1 MLRARVFHVAAALLL
16 AAASHAHA
24 RGGGGCLREGTLVE
38 TPRGAVAIERLSAG
52 DPVITF
58 DRGRFREG
66 CVVATTRVDAGETI
80 ELSFPGA
87 AVVATA
93 THPFAIGP
101 GVFRAADRLRAGDTL
116 FLGDRGALRPV
127 PVLSVRRVHGAASA
141 YDLLVDRG
149 GAFLATGVLVHNK
162 GCFLPDTPILLPG
175 GTRKPIRDVRPG
187 ERVLAFRED
196 GTVVDALVREILS
209 VDADGYYAIT
219 TSRAELRA
227 TSEHPFFVGDGTYKT
242 VEALAEGDTVYAFDG
257 QRLSP
262 QTIRK
267 IARVP
272 GKVRVFNLRTDPP
285 NTFFAAGVAVHN
297 KGGGGGCFP
306 AGTKIRTP
314 SGESPIESLSEG
326 KEVIAVAG
334 DGLPVVTAVRSRSG
348 RLGAPIEISTDAGRL
363 RVTPDHPLAVPGG
376 IFRSAGE
383 LSPGDLVLTLRD
395 GRRAPATVLSVVE
408 GFAEVPVFHLTVGE
422 PHTFVANGFVVHNKG
437 GGGGGSR
444 SSGGSRGSGGS
455 STGGFFFFLTM
466 FAAIIIIVAGKAVI
480 QKKEQELDFLF
491 RRGAI
496 ERKAGRTRKVLE
508 FLARQEPSADPA
520 ALRAR
525 AREVFLKLQECWQA
539 REYGPMEGLMVP
551 FLYKEHC
558 RQLTG
563 MRANH
568 EINVIEGLMVENVDP
583 VHVSWTD
590 DPHRREVTV
599 LVTARA
605 RDWYK
610 DDRSGKFLRGDKE
623 AGTFQEFWTFQ
634 YRDSGWL
641 LLEIEQT
648 KESDRLRKEDF
659 VESFTDLQ
667 MEQVMGGPTGETGPK
682 GPWRGKEAERKA
694 GKIERLLNF
703 LVRTDR
709 IWDRE
714 GMQATARQGFT
725 DLFLS
730 TEAGELSAEASD
742 RMFPDAAKDF
752 HNALERQRGQGLSVE
767 YRNFCVRKTD
777 LVLVRN
783 FADNSKDE
791 YLARVYAHAQRIV
804 KRRGEVVH
812 KDVDVVPFDEYLA
825 FGRLDEQWKL
835 KEVMPPAGGAGA
847 VAQENLDE
855 DSSLLQLRWY
865 YTKKRAL

>member
-1 MLRARVFHVAAALLL
+1 M
-16 AAASHAHA
+16 
-24 RGGGGCLREGTLVE
+24 
-38 TPRGAVAIERLSAG
+38 AIERLSAG

-58 DRGRFREG
+58 DQGRFREG
-66 CVVATTRVDAGETI
+66 HVVATTRVDAGETI

-93 THPFAIGP
+93 TQPFAIGP

-127 PVLSVRRVHGAASA
+127 PVLSVRRIPGASSA

-175 GTRKPIRDVRPG
+175 GTRKPIRDLRPG
-187 ERVLAFRED
+187 DRVLAFQED

-209 VDADGYYAIT
+209 VDADGYYVIT

-272 GKVRVFNLRTDPP
+272 GRVRVFNLQTDPP

-314 SGESPIESLSEG
+314 GGERPIESLSEG
-326 KEVIAVAG
+326 MKVVAVAG
-334 DGLPVVTAVRSRSG
+334 DGLPVATAVRLRTK
-348 RLGAPIEISTDAGRL
+348 RLGAPIEISTDSGRL
-363 RVTPDHPLAVPGG
+363 LVTPDHPLAVPGG
-376 IFRSAGE
+376 TFRSAGE
-383 LSPGDLVLTLRD
+383 FSPGDIVLTLRD
-395 GRRAPATVLSVVE
+395 GGVAPATVLAVVR

-422 PHTFVANGFVVHNKG
+422 PHTFVADAFVVHNKG
-437 GGGGGSR
+437 GGGGGFR
-444 SSGGSRGSGGS
+444 SYGGSRGSGGS
-455 STGGFFFFLTM
+455 STGNKWGIVLFLGAI
-466 FAAIIIIVAGKAVI
+466 AAIIIIVMVQGKGR
-480 QKKEQELDFLF
+480 ELDYLF
-491 RRGAI
+491 GRGPI
-496 ERKAGRTRKVLE
+496 ERKARRTRKVLE

-520 ALRAR
+520 ALEAR

-551 FLYKEHC
+551 FLFKEHC
-558 RQLTG
+558 RQLAG

-568 EINVIEGLMVENVDP
+568 EINLLEGLIVENIDP

-590 DPHRREVTV
+590 DPYRREFSV

-610 DDRSGKFLRGDKE
+610 DDRSGMFLRGDKE
-623 AGTFQEFWTFQ
+623 PATFQEFWTFQ
-634 YRDSGWL
+634 YRDIGWL

-667 MEQVMGGPTGETGPK
+667 MEQVMGGPTGETGPE
-682 GPWRGKEAERKA
+682 GPWRGKEAGRKA
-694 GKIERLLNF
+694 GKIERLLNY
-703 LVRTDR
+703 LVQTDR
-709 IWDRE
+709 LWDRE
-714 GMQATARQGFT
+714 GMLAAARQGFT

-730 TEAGELSAEASD
+730 TEAGGLSTEASA

-752 HNALERQRGQGLSVE
+752 QNALERQREQGLSVE

-777 LVLVRN
+777 LALVRN
-783 FADNSKDE
+783 YTDNSKDE

-812 KDVDVVPFDEYLA
+812 KDEDVIPFDEYLT
-825 FGRLDEQWKL
+825 FGRLDGQWKL

-847 VAQENLDE
+847 IAQENLDE

>member
-1 MLRARVFHVAAALLL
+1 MHAAAGD
-16 AAASHAHA
+16 ACA
-24 RGGGGCLREGTLVE
+24 RGRWSKPL
-38 TPRGAVAIERLSAG
+38 GARWPSSVFPP

-58 DRGRFREG
+58 DQGRFREG
-66 CVVATTRVDAGETI
+66 RVVATTRIDAGEMI
-80 ELSFPGA
+80 ELSIPGA

-93 THPFAIGP
+93 THPFAIGA
-101 GVFRAADRLRAGDTL
+101 GVFRAADRICAGDTL
-116 FLGDRGALRPV
+116 FLGVHGDLRPV
-127 PVLSVRRVHGAASA
+127 PVLSVRRIPGAASA

-175 GTRKPIRDVRPG
+175 GTRKPIRDLRPG
-187 ERVLAFRED
+187 DRVLAFQED
-196 GTVVDALVREILS
+196 GKVVDTLVREILS
-209 VDADGYYAIT
+209 VDADGYYAIS

-242 VEALAEGDTVYAFDG
+242 VEALAEGDTVHAFDG

-272 GKVRVFNLRTDPP
+272 GKVRVFNLQTDPP

-297 KGGGGGCFP
+297 KGGGGG
-306 AGTKIRTP
+306 
-314 SGESPIESLSEG
+314 
-326 KEVIAVAG
+326 
-334 DGLPVVTAVRSRSG
+334 
-348 RLGAPIEISTDAGRL
+348 
-363 RVTPDHPLAVPGG
+363 
-376 IFRSAGE
+376 
-383 LSPGDLVLTLRD
+383 
-395 GRRAPATVLSVVE
+395 
-408 GFAEVPVFHLTVGE
+408 
-422 PHTFVANGFVVHNKG
+422 G

-444 SSGGSRGSGGS
+444 SSGGSSGGSRGSGGS
-455 STGGFFFFLTM
+455 STSNEGGLVFVLFFVA
-466 FAAIIIIVAGKAVI
+466 FAAIIIIVAGRAVI
-480 QKKEQELDFLF
+480 QKKEQELDYLF
-491 RRGAI
+491 GRGVI
-496 ERKAGRTRKVLE
+496 ERKARRTRKVLE
-508 FLARQEPSADPA
+508 FLARQESSADPT
-520 ALRAR
+520 ALEAR

-558 RQLTG
+558 RQLAG

-568 EINVIEGLMVENVDP
+568 EINVIEGILVDNVDP

-590 DPHRREVTV
+590 DPYRREFTV

-623 AGTFQEFWTFQ
+623 PATFQEFWTFQ
-634 YRDSGWL
+634 YRNGGWL

-667 MEQVMGGPTGETGPK
+667 MEQVMGGPTGESGPA
-682 GPWRGKEAERKA
+682 GPWRGKEAEGKA

-709 IWDRE
+709 LWDRE
-714 GMQATARQGFT
+714 GMLATARQGFT

-730 TEAGELSAEASD
+730 TEAGELSAEASA

-752 HNALERQRGQGLSVE
+752 QDALERQREQGLSVE

-777 LVLVRN
+777 LALVRN
-783 FADNSKDE
+783 YADNGKDE

-812 KDVDVVPFDEYLA
+812 KDEDVVPFDEYLT
-825 FGRLDEQWKL
+825 FGRLDGQWKL

>member
-1 MLRARVFHVAAALLL
+1 M
-16 AAASHAHA
+16 
-24 RGGGGCLREGTLVE
+24 
-38 TPRGAVAIERLSAG
+38 AIERLSAG
-52 DPVITF
+52 DPVVTF

-66 CVVATTRVDAGETI
+66 RVVATTRVDAGETI
-80 ELSFPGA
+80 ELSVPGA

-101 GVFRAADRLRAGDTL
+101 GVFRSADRLRAGDTL

-127 PVLSVRRVHGAASA
+127 PVLSVRRIPGAAIA

-175 GTRKPIRDVRPG
+175 GTRKPIRDLRPG
-187 ERVLAFRED
+187 DRVLAFRED

-219 TSRAELRA
+219 TSRGELRA
-227 TSEHPFFVGDGTYKT
+227 TAEHPFFVGDGTYKT

-297 KGGGGGCFP
+297 KGGGGG
-306 AGTKIRTP
+306 
-314 SGESPIESLSEG
+314 
-326 KEVIAVAG
+326 
-334 DGLPVVTAVRSRSG
+334 
-348 RLGAPIEISTDAGRL
+348 
-363 RVTPDHPLAVPGG
+363 
-376 IFRSAGE
+376 
-383 LSPGDLVLTLRD
+383 
-395 GRRAPATVLSVVE
+395 
-408 GFAEVPVFHLTVGE
+408 
-422 PHTFVANGFVVHNKG
+422 G
-437 GGGGGSR
+437 GGGGRGGGGLR
-444 SSGGSRGSGGS
+444 FSGGVRGSGGS
-455 STGGFFFFLTM
+455 STGNKWGIVFFLGTL
-466 FAAIIIIVAGKAVI
+466 AAIVIIVMVREKGR
-480 QKKEQELDFLF
+480 ELDYLF
-491 RRGAI
+491 GRGAI
-496 ERKAGRTRKVLE
+496 ERKARRTRKVLE
-508 FLARQEPSADPA
+508 FLSRQEPSADPA
-520 ALRAR
+520 VLEAR
-525 AREVFLKLQECWQA
+525 AREVFFKLQECWQA

-551 FLYKEHC
+551 FLFKEHC
-558 RQLTG
+558 RQLAG

-568 EINVIEGLMVENVDP
+568 EINVLDGLMVENVDP

-590 DPHRREVTV
+590 DPYRREFTV

-610 DDRSGKFLRGDKE
+610 DDRSGMFLRGDKE
-623 AGTFQEFWTFQ
+623 PATFQEFWTFQ
-634 YRDSGWL
+634 YRDNGWL

-648 KESDRLRKEDF
+648 KESDRLRKEDV

-667 MEQVMGGPTGETGPK
+667 IEQIMGGPTGETGPA
-682 GPWRGKEAERKA
+682 GPWRGMEAGRKA

-703 LVRTDR
+703 LVQTDR
-709 IWDRE
+709 LWDRE
-714 GMQATARQGFT
+714 GMLATARQGFT

-730 TEAGELSAEASD
+730 TEAGGLSAEASA

-752 HNALERQRGQGLSVE
+752 RDALERQRGQGLSVE

-783 FADNSKDE
+783 FTDNNKDE

-812 KDVDVVPFDEYLA
+812 KDGDVVPFDEYLT
-825 FGRLDEQWKL
+825 FGRLDGQWKL

-847 VAQENLDE
+847 VAKENLDE

>member
-1 MLRARVFHVAAALLL
+1 MSTGRVFHVAAALLL

-24 RGGGGCLREGTLVE
+24 RGGGGCLREGTPVE
-38 TPRGAVAIERLSAG
+38 TPRGAIAIERLSTG
-52 DPVITF
+52 DPVFTF

-66 CVVATTRVDAGETI
+66 RVVATSRVDAGETI
-80 ELSFPGA
+80 ELSFAGG

-93 THPFAIGP
+93 THPFAIGS
-101 GVFRAADRLRAGDTL
+101 GVFRAAGRIRAGDTL

-127 PVLSVRRVHGAASA
+127 PVLSVGRIPGAAIA

-149 GAFLATGVLVHNK
+149 GAFLAAGVLVHNK

-187 ERVLAFRED
+187 DRVLAFRED

-209 VDADGYYAIT
+209 AEADGHYAIT
-219 TSRAELRA
+219 TGRAELRA
-227 TSEHPFFVGDGTYKT
+227 TAEHPFFVGDGTYKT

-257 QRLSP
+257 RHLSP

-272 GKVRVFNLRTDPP
+272 GKVRVFNLRTDSP

-297 KGGGGGCFP
+297 KGGG
-306 AGTKIRTP
+306 
-314 SGESPIESLSEG
+314 
-326 KEVIAVAG
+326 
-334 DGLPVVTAVRSRSG
+334 
-348 RLGAPIEISTDAGRL
+348 
-363 RVTPDHPLAVPGG
+363 
-376 IFRSAGE
+376 
-383 LSPGDLVLTLRD
+383 
-395 GRRAPATVLSVVE
+395 
-408 GFAEVPVFHLTVGE
+408 
-422 PHTFVANGFVVHNKG
+422 G

-455 STGGFFFFLTM
+455 STGNEGRIVFFIFVTT
-466 FAAIIIIVAGKAVI
+466 FAVIIIIAAGKAVF
-480 QKKEQELDFLF
+480 QRKDQELDFLF
-491 RRGAI
+491 GRDAI
-496 ERKAGRTRKVLE
+496 ERKARRTRKVLE
-508 FLARQEPSADPA
+508 FLSRQEPSADPA
-520 ALRAR
+520 ALEAR
-525 AREVFLKLQECWQA
+525 AREVFLKLQERWQA

-551 FLYKEHC
+551 FLFKEHC
-558 RQLTG
+558 RQLAG

-568 EINVIEGLMVENVDP
+568 EINVLEGLRVENVDP
-583 VHVSWTD
+583 VHVSWTN
-590 DPHRREVTV
+590 DPYRREFTV

-610 DDRSGKFLRGDKE
+610 DDRSGTFLRGDKE
-623 AGTFQEFWTFQ
+623 PATFQEFWTFQ

-648 KESDRLRKEDF
+648 KESDRLRKENF

-667 MEQVMGGPTGETGPK
+667 MEQIMGGPTGETGPA
-682 GPWRGKEAERKA
+682 GPLREKEAERKA

-714 GMQATARQGFT
+714 GMLATARQGFT

-730 TEAGELSAEASD
+730 TEAGGLSAEASA

-752 HNALERQRGQGLSVE
+752 KEALERQRGQGLSVE

-783 FADNSKDE
+783 LTDNSKDE

-804 KRRGEVVH
+804 KRREEVVH
-812 KDVDVVPFDEYLA
+812 KDADVVPFDEYLT
-825 FGRLDEQWKL
+825 FGRLDGQWKL

>member
-1 MLRARVFHVAAALLL
+1 MLRGRVFHVAAALLL

-38 TPRGAVAIERLSAG
+38 TPRGAMAIERLSAG
-52 DPVITF
+52 DPVVTF

-66 CVVATTRVDAGETI
+66 RVVATTRVDVGETI

-87 AVVATA
+87 AVVVTA

-101 GVFRAADRLRAGDTL
+101 GVFRAAGRLRAGDTL

-127 PVLSVRRVHGAASA
+127 PVLSVRRILGAASA

-175 GTRKPIRDVRPG
+175 GTRKPIRELRPG
-187 ERVLAFRED
+187 DRVLAFQED

-209 VDADGYYAIT
+209 VDADGYYEIT

-257 QRLSP
+257 QHLSP

-272 GKVRVFNLRTDPP
+272 GQVRVFNLQTDPP

-314 SGESPIESLSEG
+314 GGERPIESLSEG
-326 KEVIAVAG
+326 MEVVAVAG
-334 DGLPVVTAVRSRSG
+334 DGRPVVTAVRLRTE

-376 IFRSAGE
+376 TFRSAGE

-395 GRRAPATVLSVVE
+395 GGRAPATVLAVVR

-444 SSGGSRGSGGS
+444 SYRGSGRSGGS
-455 STGGFFFFLTM
+455 STDNKWGIVFFLGAI
-466 FAAIIIIVAGKAVI
+466 AAIIIIVMVQEKGG
-480 QKKEQELDFLF
+480 ELDYLF
-491 RRGAI
+491 GRGAI
-496 ERKAGRTRKVLE
+496 ERKAQRTRKILE
-508 FLARQEPSADPA
+508 FLSRQEPSADPDV
-520 ALRAR
+520 LEAR

-551 FLYKEHC
+551 FLFKEHC
-558 RQLTG
+558 RQLAG

-568 EINVIEGLMVENVDP
+568 EINVLEDLMVENVDP

-590 DPHRREVTV
+590 DSYRREFTV

-610 DDRSGKFLRGDKE
+610 DDRSGMFLRGDKE
-623 AGTFQEFWTFQ
+623 PATFQEFWTFQ

-667 MEQVMGGPTGETGPK
+667 MEQVMGGPTGEIGPE
-682 GPWRGKEAERKA
+682 GPWRGKEVGRKA

-703 LVRTDR
+703 LVQTDR
-709 IWDRE
+709 LWDRE
-714 GMQATARQGFT
+714 GMLATARQGFT

-730 TEAGELSAEASD
+730 TEAGELSAEASS

-752 HNALERQRGQGLSVE
+752 RNALERQRGQGLSVE

-783 FADNSKDE
+783 FTDNSNDE
-791 YLARVYAHAQRIV
+791 FLARVYAHAQRIV

-812 KDVDVVPFDEYLA
+812 KDEDVVPFDEYLT
-825 FGRLDEQWKL
+825 FGRLDGQWKL

-847 VAQENLDE
+847 IAQENLDE

>member
-1 MLRARVFHVAAALLL
+1 M
-16 AAASHAHA
+16 
-24 RGGGGCLREGTLVE
+24 
-38 TPRGAVAIERLSAG
+38 AIERLSAG
-52 DPVITF
+52 DPVVTF

-66 CVVATTRVDAGETI
+66 RVVATTRVDAGETI

-87 AVVATA
+87 AIVATA

-101 GVFRAADRLRAGDTL
+101 GIFRAADRLRAGDTL

-127 PVLSVRRVHGAASA
+127 PVLSVRRIPGAAIA

-175 GTRKPIRDVRPG
+175 GTRKPIRDLRPG
-187 ERVLAFRED
+187 DRVLAFRED
-196 GTVVDALVREILS
+196 ATVVDALVREILS

-219 TSRAELRA
+219 TGRAELRA
-227 TSEHPFFVGDGTYKT
+227 TAEHPFFVGDGTYKT

-297 KGGGGGCFP
+297 KGGGGG
-306 AGTKIRTP
+306 
-314 SGESPIESLSEG
+314 
-326 KEVIAVAG
+326 
-334 DGLPVVTAVRSRSG
+334 G
-348 RLGAPIEISTDAGRL
+348 RRQGR
-363 RVTPDHPLAVPGG
+363 RVTVLRRLQG
-376 IFRSAGE
+376 I
-383 LSPGDLVLTLRD
+383 
-395 GRRAPATVLSVVE
+395 
-408 GFAEVPVFHLTVGE
+408 
-422 PHTFVANGFVVHNKG
+422 
-437 GGGGGSR
+437 
-444 SSGGSRGSGGS
+444 GGS
-455 STGGFFFFLTM
+455 STGNKWGLVFFLTT

-491 RRGAI
+491 GRGPI
-496 ERKAGRTRKVLE
+496 EGRARRTRKVLE

-520 ALRAR
+520 ALEAR

-539 REYGPMEGLMVP
+539 REYGTMEGLMVP
-551 FLYKEHC
+551 FLFKEHC
-558 RQLTG
+558 RQLAG

-568 EINVIEGLMVENVDP
+568 EINVLEGLMVENVDP

-590 DPHRREVTV
+590 DPYRREFTA

-623 AGTFQEFWTFQ
+623 PATFQEFWTFQ

-667 MEQVMGGPTGETGPK
+667 MEQVMGGPIGETGPA
-682 GPWRGKEAERKA
+682 GPSRGMEAERKA

-709 IWDRE
+709 LWDRQ
-714 GMQATARQGFT
+714 GMLATARQGFT

-730 TEAGELSAEASD
+730 TEAGGLSAEASA

-752 HNALERQRGQGLSVE
+752 RNALERQRGQGLAVE

-777 LVLVRN
+777 LALVRN
-783 FADNSKDE
+783 FTDNSKDE

-812 KDVDVVPFDEYLA
+812 KDEDVVPFDEYLT
-825 FGRLDEQWKL
+825 FGRLDGQWKL

>member
-1 MLRARVFHVAAALLL
+1 M
-16 AAASHAHA
+16 
-24 RGGGGCLREGTLVE
+24 
-38 TPRGAVAIERLSAG
+38 AIERLSAG
-52 DPVITF
+52 DPVVTF
-58 DRGRFREG
+58 ERGGFREG
-66 CVVATTRVDAGETI
+66 RVVATTRVDAGETI
-80 ELSFPGA
+80 ELSFPGGL
-87 AVVATA
+87 VVATA

-101 GVFRAADRLRAGDTL
+101 GVFRAADRFRAGDTL
-116 FLGDRGALRPV
+116 FLGDRGVLRPV
-127 PVLSVRRVHGAASA
+127 PVLSVRRIPGAATA

-149 GAFLATGVLVHNK
+149 GTFLATGVLVHNK

-175 GTRKPIRDVRPG
+175 GTRKPIREVRPG
-187 ERVLAFRED
+187 DRVLAFRED
-196 GTVVDALVREILS
+196 GTVADALVREIRS
-209 VDADGYYAIT
+209 VEADGYYAIA

-227 TSEHPFFVGDGTYKT
+227 TAEHPFFVGNGTYKA

-267 IARVP
+267 IERVP

-297 KGGGGGCFP
+297 KGGGGG
-306 AGTKIRTP
+306 
-314 SGESPIESLSEG
+314 
-326 KEVIAVAG
+326 
-334 DGLPVVTAVRSRSG
+334 
-348 RLGAPIEISTDAGRL
+348 
-363 RVTPDHPLAVPGG
+363 
-376 IFRSAGE
+376 
-383 LSPGDLVLTLRD
+383 
-395 GRRAPATVLSVVE
+395 
-408 GFAEVPVFHLTVGE
+408 
-422 PHTFVANGFVVHNKG
+422 
-437 GGGGGSR
+437 GSR

-455 STGGFFFFLTM
+455 SPGGFFIFLTM
-466 FAAIIIIVAGKAVI
+466 FAAIIIIVAGKGAI
-480 QKKEQELDFLF
+480 RRKEQELDFLF
-491 RRGAI
+491 GRGAI
-496 ERKAGRTRKVLE
+496 ERKARRTRKVLE

-520 ALRAR
+520 ALEAL

-539 REYGPMEGLMVP
+539 REYGPMERLLVP
-551 FLYKEHC
+551 FLFKEHC
-558 RQLTG
+558 RQLAG

-568 EINVIEGLMVENVDP
+568 EINVLEGLMVENVDP

-590 DPHRREVTV
+590 DPYRREVTV

-610 DDRSGKFLRGDKE
+610 DDRTGKFLRGDKDP
-623 AGTFQEFWTFQ
+623 ATFQEFWTFQ

-667 MEQVMGGPTGETGPK
+667 MEQVMGGPAGETGPE

-703 LVRTDR
+703 LVQTDR
-709 IWDRE
+709 LWDRE
-714 GMQATARQGFT
+714 GMLATARQGFT

-730 TEAGELSAEASD
+730 TEAGGLSAEAAA

-752 HNALERQRGQGLSVE
+752 QNAMDRQRGQGLSVE

-777 LVLVRN
+777 LALVRN
-783 FADNSKDE
+783 FTDNSRDE

-812 KDVDVVPFDEYLA
+812 KDEDVVPFDEYLT
-825 FGRLDEQWKL
+825 FGRLDGQWKL

>member
-1 MLRARVFHVAAALLL
+1 VLRGRVFHVAAALLL

-38 TPRGAVAIERLSAG
+38 TPRGAMAIERLSAG
-52 DPVITF
+52 DPVVTF

-66 CVVATTRVDAGETI
+66 RVVATTRVDAGETI
-80 ELSFPGA
+80 ELSFPGG

-101 GVFRAADRLRAGDTL
+101 GVFRTADRLRAGDTF
-116 FLGDRGALRPV
+116 FLGDHGALRPV
-127 PVLSVRRVHGAASA
+127 PVLFVRRIPGAAIA

-149 GAFLATGVLVHNK
+149 GAFLATRVLVHNK

-175 GTRKPIRDVRPG
+175 GTRKPIRDLRPG
-187 ERVLAFRED
+187 DRVLAFRED

-242 VEALAEGDTVYAFDG
+242 AEALAEGDTVYAFDG

-272 GKVRVFNLRTDPP
+272 GKVRVFNLRTDTP
-285 NTFFAAGVAVHN
+285 NTFFAAGVA
-297 KGGGGGCFP
+297 
-306 AGTKIRTP
+306 
-314 SGESPIESLSEG
+314 
-326 KEVIAVAG
+326 
-334 DGLPVVTAVRSRSG
+334 
-348 RLGAPIEISTDAGRL
+348 
-363 RVTPDHPLAVPGG
+363 
-376 IFRSAGE
+376 
-383 LSPGDLVLTLRD
+383 
-395 GRRAPATVLSVVE
+395 
-408 GFAEVPVFHLTVGE
+408 
-422 PHTFVANGFVVHNKG
+422 VHNKG

-455 STGGFFFFLTM
+455 STGGFFIFLAT

-491 RRGAI
+491 GRGAI
-496 ERKAGRTRKVLE
+496 ERKEGRTRKVLE

-520 ALRAR
+520 ALETR

-551 FLYKEHC
+551 FLFKEHC
-558 RQLTG
+558 RQLAG

-568 EINVIEGLMVENVDP
+568 EINMLEGLMVENVDP

-590 DPHRREVTV
+590 DPYRREVTV

-623 AGTFQEFWTFQ
+623 PATFQEFWTFQ

-667 MEQVMGGPTGETGPK
+667 MAQVMGGPTGETGPE

-709 IWDRE
+709 LWDRE
-714 GMQATARQGFT
+714 GMLATARQGFT

-730 TEAGELSAEASD
+730 TEAGGLSAEASA
-742 RMFPDAAKDF
+742 RMYPDAAKDF
-752 HNALERQRGQGLSVE
+752 RNALERQRGQGLSVE

-783 FADNSKDE
+783 FTDNSKDE

-812 KDVDVVPFDEYLA
+812 KDEDVVPFDEYLT
-825 FGRLDEQWKL
+825 FGRLDGQWKL
-835 KEVMPPAGGAGA
+835 KEVMPPAAGAGA
-847 VAQENLDE
+847 VGQENLDE

>member
-1 MLRARVFHVAAALLL
+1 M
-16 AAASHAHA
+16 
-24 RGGGGCLREGTLVE
+24 
-38 TPRGAVAIERLSAG
+38 AIERLSAG
-52 DPVITF
+52 APVVTF

-66 CVVATTRVDAGETI
+66 RVVATTRVDAGETI

-127 PVLSVRRVHGAASA
+127 SVLSVRRIPGAAIA

-187 ERVLAFRED
+187 DRVLAFRED

-227 TSEHPFFVGDGTYKT
+227 TAEHPFFVGDGTYKT

-272 GKVRVFNLRTDPP
+272 GKVHVFNLRTDPP

-297 KGGGGGCFP
+297 KGGGGG
-306 AGTKIRTP
+306 
-314 SGESPIESLSEG
+314 
-326 KEVIAVAG
+326 
-334 DGLPVVTAVRSRSG
+334 
-348 RLGAPIEISTDAGRL
+348 
-363 RVTPDHPLAVPGG
+363 
-376 IFRSAGE
+376 
-383 LSPGDLVLTLRD
+383 
-395 GRRAPATVLSVVE
+395 
-408 GFAEVPVFHLTVGE
+408 
-422 PHTFVANGFVVHNKG
+422 G

-455 STGGFFFFLTM
+455 STGNGSGIAFFIVFGT
-466 FAAIIIIVAGKAVI
+466 FAAIILIIAVSAAR
-480 QKKEQELDFLF
+480 QRKEQELDYLF
-491 RRGAI
+491 GRVAI
-496 ERKAGRTRKVLE
+496 EKKARRTRKVLE

-520 ALRAR
+520 ALEAR

-551 FLYKEHC
+551 FLFKEHC
-558 RQLTG
+558 RQLAG

-590 DPHRREVTV
+590 DPYRREFTV

-610 DDRSGKFLRGDKE
+610 DDRSGTFLRGDRE
-623 AGTFQEFWTFQ
+623 PATFQEFWTFQ
-634 YRDSGWL
+634 HRDSGWL

-648 KESDRLRKEDF
+648 KESDRLRKEDS

-667 MEQVMGGPTGETGPK
+667 MEQIMGGPTGETGPA

-709 IWDRE
+709 LWDRE
-714 GMQATARQGFT
+714 GMLAAARQGFT

-730 TEAGELSAEASD
+730 TEAGGVSAEASA

-752 HNALERQRGQGLSVE
+752 RNALERQREQGLSVE

-777 LVLVRN
+777 LALVRN

-804 KRRGEVVH
+804 KRRGEIVH
-812 KDVDVVPFDEYLA
+812 KDGDVVPFDEYLT
-825 FGRLDEQWKL
+825 FGRLDGQWKL

-847 VAQENLDE
+847 VARENLDE
-855 DSSLLQLRWY
+855 DSSLSQLRWY

>member
-1 MLRARVFHVAAALLL
+1 M

-38 TPRGAVAIERLSAG
+38 TPRGALAIERLSAG
-52 DPVITF
+52 DPVVAF

-66 CVVATTRVDAGETI
+66 RVVATTRVDAGETI

-93 THPFAIGP
+93 PHPFAIGP
-101 GVFRAADRLRAGDTL
+101 GVFRAAGRICVGDTL

-127 PVLSVRRVHGAASA
+127 PVLSVRRIPGAAIA

-149 GAFLATGVLVHNK
+149 GAFLAAGVLVHNK

-187 ERVLAFRED
+187 DRVLAFRED
-196 GTVVDALVREILS
+196 ATVVDALVREILS
-209 VDADGYYAIT
+209 VDADGHYAVT

-227 TSEHPFFVGDGTYKT
+227 TAGHPFFVGDGTYKT

-262 QTIRK
+262 QAIRK
-267 IARVP
+267 ITRVP

-297 KGGGGGCFP
+297 KGGGGG
-306 AGTKIRTP
+306 
-314 SGESPIESLSEG
+314 
-326 KEVIAVAG
+326 
-334 DGLPVVTAVRSRSG
+334 G
-348 RLGAPIEISTDAGRL
+348 R
-363 RVTPDHPLAVPGG
+363 
-376 IFRSAGE
+376 
-383 LSPGDLVLTLRD
+383 
-395 GRRAPATVLSVVE
+395 
-408 GFAEVPVFHLTVGE
+408 
-422 PHTFVANGFVVHNKG
+422 
-437 GGGGGSR
+437 GGGSR
-444 SSGGSRGSGGS
+444 TSGGSRGSGGS
-455 STGGFFFFLTM
+455 STGNEGGIVLFIFVT
-466 FAAIIIIVAGKAVI
+466 AIAVIIIIVAGKAAV
-480 QKKEQELDFLF
+480 QRKKQELDYLF
-491 RRGAI
+491 GRGVI
-496 ERKAGRTRKVLE
+496 GKKAWRTRKVLE
-508 FLARQEPSADPA
+508 FLARQEASADPA
-520 ALRAR
+520 ALEAR

-551 FLYKEHC
+551 ILFKEHS
-558 RQLTG
+558 RQLAG

-568 EINVIEGLMVENVDP
+568 EINVLEGLMVENVDP

-590 DPHRREVTV
+590 DPYRREFTV

-610 DDRSGKFLRGDKE
+610 DDRSGTFLRGDKE
-623 AGTFQEFWTFQ
+623 PATFQEFWTFQ
-634 YRDSGWL
+634 YRPGGWL

-648 KESDRLRKEDF
+648 KESDLLRKEDF

-667 MEQVMGGPTGETGPK
+667 MEQVMGGPTGETGPA
-682 GPWRGKEAERKA
+682 GPWREKEAERKA

-703 LVRTDR
+703 LVQTDR
-709 IWDRE
+709 LWDRE
-714 GMQATARQGFT
+714 GMLATARRGFT

-730 TEAGELSAEASD
+730 TEAGTLSAEASA

-752 HNALERQRGQGLSVE
+752 QDALERQRGQGLSVE

-783 FADNSKDE
+783 FTDNAKDE
-791 YLARVYAHAQRIV
+791 YLARVYAHSQRIV

-812 KDVDVVPFDEYLA
+812 KDADVVPFDEYIT
-825 FGRLDEQWKL
+825 FGRLDGQWKL

>member
-1 MLRARVFHVAAALLL
+1 MLRGRVFHVAAALLL
-16 AAASHAHA
+16 AAASYAHA

-38 TPRGAVAIERLSAG
+38 TPRGAMAIERLSAG
-52 DPVITF
+52 DPVVTF

-66 CVVATTRVDAGETI
+66 RVVATTRVDAGETI
-80 ELSFPGA
+80 ELSIPGTS
-87 AVVATA
+87 VVATA
-93 THPFAIGP
+93 THPFAIAP
-101 GVFRAADRLRAGDTL
+101 GVFRAADQFRAGDTL

-127 PVLSVRRVHGAASA
+127 PVLSVRRIPGAAIA

-187 ERVLAFRED
+187 DRVLAFRED

-209 VDADGYYAIT
+209 VDADGYYSIT
-219 TSRAELRA
+219 TNRAELRVTA
-227 TSEHPFFVGDGTYKT
+227 EHPFFVGKGTYKT

-314 SGESPIESLSEG
+314 VGERPIESLSEG
-326 KEVIAVAG
+326 MEVVAVAG
-334 DGLPVVTAVRSRSG
+334 DGLPVVTAVRLRTG

-363 RVTPDHPLAVPGG
+363 RVTPDHPLAAPGG

-383 LSPGDLVLTLRD
+383 LSPGDIVLTLRD
-395 GRRAPATVLSVVE
+395 GGAAPATVLSVVR

-455 STGGFFFFLTM
+455 STGGFFIFLTM

-491 RRGAI
+491 GRGAI
-496 ERKAGRTRKVLE
+496 DRKAQRTRKVLE
-508 FLARQEPSADPA
+508 FLARQEPSADVA
-520 ALRAR
+520 ALEAR

-551 FLYKEHC
+551 FLFKEHC
-558 RQLTG
+558 RQLAG

-568 EINVIEGLMVENVDP
+568 EINVLEGLMVGNVDP
-583 VHVSWTD
+583 VHVSWTEN
-590 DPHRREVTV
+590 PYRREVTV

-623 AGTFQEFWTFQ
+623 PATFQEFWTFQ

-667 MEQVMGGPTGETGPK
+667 MEQIMGRPTGETGPE
-682 GPWRGKEAERKA
+682 GPWRGKEAGRKA

-714 GMQATARQGFT
+714 GMLATARQGFT

-730 TEAGELSAEASD
+730 TEAGGLSAEASA

-752 HNALERQRGQGLSVE
+752 QNALERQRGQGLSVE

-783 FADNSKDE
+783 FTDNNNDE

-812 KDVDVVPFDEYLA
+812 KDEDVVPFDEYLT
-825 FGRLDEQWKL
+825 FGRLDGQWKL

>member
-1 MLRARVFHVAAALLL
+1 VSRGRVFHVAAALLL

-38 TPRGAVAIERLSAG
+38 TPRGAMAIERLSAG
-52 DPVITF
+52 DPVVTF

-66 CVVATTRVDAGETI
+66 RVVATTRVDAGETI
-80 ELSFPGA
+80 ELSFPGGL
-87 AVVATA
+87 VVATA

-101 GVFRAADRLRAGDTL
+101 GVFRAADRFRAGDPL
-116 FLGDRGALRPV
+116 FLGDRGVLRSV
-127 PVLSVRRVHGAASA
+127 PVLSVRRIPGAAIA

-149 GAFLATGVLVHNK
+149 GTFLATGVLVHNK

-175 GTRKPIRDVRPG
+175 GTRKPIREVRPG
-187 ERVLAFRED
+187 DRVLAFRED
-196 GTVVDALVREILS
+196 GTVADALVREILS
-209 VDADGYYAIT
+209 VEADGYYAIA

-227 TSEHPFFVGDGTYKT
+227 TAEHPFFVGNGTYKA

-267 IARVP
+267 IERVP

-314 SGESPIESLSEG
+314 VGERPIESLSDG
-326 KEVIAVAG
+326 MEVVAVAG
-334 DGLPVVTAVRSRSG
+334 DGRPVITTVRLRTG
-348 RLGAPIEISTDAGRL
+348 RLGAPIEISSDAGRL
-363 RVTPDHPLAVPGG
+363 RVTPDHPLSVPGG

-383 LSPGDLVLTLRD
+383 LSPGDLVLALRD
-395 GRRAPATVLSVVE
+395 GRTVPATVLSVVR

-422 PHTFVANGFVVHNKG
+422 PHTFVADGFVVHNKG
-437 GGGGGSR
+437 SGGGGSR

-455 STGGFFFFLTM
+455 SPGGFFIFLTM
-466 FAAIIIIVAGKAVI
+466 FAAIIIIVAGKAAI
-480 QKKEQELDFLF
+480 RKKEQELDFLF
-491 RRGAI
+491 GRGAI
-496 ERKAGRTRKVLE
+496 ERKARRTRKVLE

-520 ALRAR
+520 ALEAL

-539 REYGPMEGLMVP
+539 REYGPMQALLVP
-551 FLYKEHC
+551 FLFKEHC
-558 RQLTG
+558 RQLAG

-568 EINVIEGLMVENVDP
+568 EINVLEGLMVENVDP

-590 DPHRREVTV
+590 DPYRREVTV

-610 DDRSGKFLRGDKE
+610 DDRTGKFLRGDKE
-623 AGTFQEFWTFQ
+623 PATFQEFWTFQ

-648 KESDRLRKEDF
+648 KESDRLRREDF

-667 MEQVMGGPTGETGPK
+667 MEQVMGGPAGETGPE

-703 LVRTDR
+703 LVQTDR
-709 IWDRE
+709 LWDRE
-714 GMQATARQGFT
+714 GMLATARQGFT

-730 TEAGELSAEASD
+730 TEAGGLSAEAAA

-752 HNALERQRGQGLSVE
+752 QNAMERQRGQGLSVE

-777 LVLVRN
+777 LALVRN
-783 FADNSKDE
+783 FTDNSRDE

-812 KDVDVVPFDEYLA
+812 KDEDVVPFDEYLT
-825 FGRLDEQWKL
+825 FGRLDGQWKL

>member
-1 MLRARVFHVAAALLL
+1 LTGRVFRLAAALLL
-16 AAASHAHA
+16 AAATHAHA
-24 RGGGGCLREGTLVE
+24 RGGGGCLREGALVE
-38 TPRGAVAIERLSAG
+38 TPRGAMAIERLSAG
-52 DPVITF
+52 DPVVTF

-66 CVVATTRVDAGETI
+66 RVVATTRVDAGETI
-80 ELSFPGA
+80 ELSFPGG

-93 THPFAIGP
+93 THPFAIGS
-101 GVFRAADRLRAGDTL
+101 GVYRAAGRLRAGDIL
-116 FLGDRGALRPV
+116 FLGDRDALRPV
-127 PVLSVRRVHGAASA
+127 PVLSVRRIPGTAIA
-141 YDLLVDRG
+141 YDLLVDSG
-149 GAFLATGVLVHNK
+149 GTFLAAGILVHNK

-175 GTRKPIRDVRPG
+175 GTRKPIRDVRTG
-187 ERVLAFRED
+187 DRVLAFHED
-196 GTVVDALVREILS
+196 GTVVDALVREVLS
-209 VDADGYYAIT
+209 VDADGHYAIT

-227 TSEHPFFVGDGTYKT
+227 TAEHPFFVGDGTYKT

-257 QRLSP
+257 ERLSP
-262 QTIRK
+262 QKIRK

-285 NTFFAAGVAVHN
+285 NTFFAAGIAVHN
-297 KGGGGGCFP
+297 KGGGGG
-306 AGTKIRTP
+306 G
-314 SGESPIESLSEG
+314 GG
-326 KEVIAVAG
+326 G
-334 DGLPVVTAVRSRSG
+334 G
-348 RLGAPIEISTDAGRL
+348 R
-363 RVTPDHPLAVPGG
+363 
-376 IFRSAGE
+376 
-383 LSPGDLVLTLRD
+383 
-395 GRRAPATVLSVVE
+395 
-408 GFAEVPVFHLTVGE
+408 
-422 PHTFVANGFVVHNKG
+422 G

-444 SSGGSRGSGGS
+444 SSGSSRGSGGS
-455 STGGFFFFLTM
+455 STGNGSGIAFFIIFGT
-466 FAAIIIIVAGKAVI
+466 FAAIILVIAVNAVR
-480 QKKEQELDFLF
+480 QKKEQELDYLF
-491 RRGAI
+491 GRGAI
-496 ERKAGRTRKVLE
+496 ERKARRTRKVLE
-508 FLARQEPSADPA
+508 FLARQEPSAEPA
-520 ALRAR
+520 ALEAR
-525 AREVFLKLQECWQA
+525 AREVFLKLQGCWQA

-551 FLYKEHC
+551 FLFKEHC
-558 RQLTG
+558 RQLAG

-568 EINVIEGLMVENVDP
+568 EINVLEGVMVENVDP

-590 DPHRREVTV
+590 DPRRREFTV

-610 DDRSGKFLRGDKE
+610 DDRSGTFLRGDKE
-623 AGTFQEFWTFQ
+623 AATFQEFWTFQ
-634 YRDSGWL
+634 HRDSGWL

-648 KESDRLRKEDF
+648 KESDRLRKEDS

-667 MEQVMGGPTGETGPK
+667 MEQIMGGPTGETGPA

-703 LVRTDR
+703 LVRTDPL
-709 IWDRE
+709 WDRE
-714 GMQATARQGFT
+714 GMLATARQGFT

-730 TEAGELSAEASD
+730 REAGGLSAEASA

-752 HNALERQRGQGLSVE
+752 RNALERQRGQGLSVE

-783 FADNSKDE
+783 FTDNGKDE

-812 KDVDVVPFDEYLA
+812 MDEDVVPFDEYLT
-825 FGRLDEQWKL
+825 FGRLDGQWKL

-855 DSSLLQLRWY
+855 DTSLLQLRWY

>member
-1 MLRARVFHVAAALLL
+1 MTGRLFHVAAVLLL

-38 TPRGAVAIERLSAG
+38 TPRGAMAIERLSAG
-52 DPVITF
+52 DPVVAF

-66 CVVATTRVDAGETI
+66 RVVATTRVDAGETI

-87 AVVATA
+87 TVVATA
-93 THPFAIGP
+93 THPFAVGS
-101 GVFRAADRLRAGDTL
+101 GVYRAADRIRAGDTL

-127 PVLSVRRVHGAASA
+127 PVLSVRRIPGAAVA

-149 GAFLATGVLVHNK
+149 GTFLAAGILVHNK

-187 ERVLAFRED
+187 DRVLAFRED
-196 GTVVDALVREILS
+196 GTLVYALVREILT
-209 VDADGYYAIT
+209 VDADGHYAIT
-219 TSRAELRA
+219 TGRAELRA
-227 TSEHPFFVGDGTYKT
+227 TAEHPFFVGDGTYRT

-257 QRLSP
+257 ERLSP
-262 QTIRK
+262 QAIRK
-267 IARVP
+267 ITRVP

-314 SGESPIESLSEG
+314 GGERPIESLSEG
-326 KEVIAVAG
+326 MEVVAVGA
-334 DGLPVVTAVRSRSG
+334 DGVPVAAAVRLRTG
-348 RLGAPIEISTDAGRL
+348 RLGAPIEITTDAGRL
-363 RVTPDHPLAVPGG
+363 RVTPDHPLAVPEGA
-376 IFRSAGE
+376 FRSAGE

-395 GRRAPATVLSVVE
+395 GGTATATVLAVIR
-408 GFAEVPVFHLTVGE
+408 GFEEVPVFHLTVGE
-422 PHTFVANGFVVHNKG
+422 PHTFVADGFVVHNKG

-444 SSGGSRGSGGS
+444 SSGGSSGGSRGSGGS
-455 STGGFFFFLTM
+455 STGNEWVAVIFLGT
-466 FAAIIIIVAGKAVI
+466 FCAIILIAVGKAVLR
-480 QKKEQELDFLF
+480 KKEQELDYLYG
-491 RRGAI
+491 RGAI
-496 ERKAGRTRKVLE
+496 ERKTQRTRKLLE
-508 FLARQEPSADPA
+508 FLARQEPTADPA
-520 ALRAR
+520 ALEAR

-539 REYGPMEGLMVP
+539 REYGPMEGLIVP
-551 FLYKEHC
+551 FLFKEHC
-558 RQLTG
+558 RQLAG
-563 MRANH
+563 MRSNH
-568 EINVIEGLMVENVDP
+568 EINVLEGLKVENVDP

-590 DPHRREVTV
+590 DPYRREFTV
-599 LVTARA
+599 LVTARS

-610 DDRSGKFLRGDKE
+610 DDRSGTFLRGDKE
-623 AGTFQEFWTFQ
+623 PATFQEFWTFQ
-634 YRDSGWL
+634 YRQSGWL

-667 MEQVMGGPTGETGPK
+667 MEQVMGGPTGETGPE
-682 GPWRGKEAERKA
+682 GPWRGKEAGRKA

-709 IWDRE
+709 LWDRE
-714 GMQATARQGFT
+714 GMLATARQGFT
-725 DLFLS
+725 DLVLS
-730 TEAGELSAEASD
+730 REAGVLSAEASA
-742 RMFPDAAKDF
+742 RMFSDAAKDF
-752 HNALERQRGQGLSVE
+752 QDALERQRGEGLSVE

-783 FADNSKDE
+783 FTENRKDE

-804 KRRGEVVH
+804 KRNGEVV
-812 KDVDVVPFDEYLA
+812 
-825 FGRLDEQWKL
+825 
-835 KEVMPPAGGAGA
+835 
-847 VAQENLDE
+847 
-855 DSSLLQLRWY
+855 
-865 YTKKRAL
+865 